1 MLRSS
6 RSAPTSHDPE
16 PDRGPRDHSF
26 FSSCSGGG
34 REIQHIRSTLQR
46 SWCNG
51 ELVVGSL
58 QIFVFGALVY
68 LQYLVLDSFFQ
79 RFSMVSSDFC
89 YRVLIEE

>member
-16 PDRGPRDHSF
+16 PDLGPRDHSF

-34 REIQHIRSTLQR
+34 REIQHILAA
-46 SWCNG
+46 
-51 ELVVGSL
+51 
-58 QIFVFGALVY
+58 I
-68 LQYLVLDSFFQ
+68 LVLDSFFQ